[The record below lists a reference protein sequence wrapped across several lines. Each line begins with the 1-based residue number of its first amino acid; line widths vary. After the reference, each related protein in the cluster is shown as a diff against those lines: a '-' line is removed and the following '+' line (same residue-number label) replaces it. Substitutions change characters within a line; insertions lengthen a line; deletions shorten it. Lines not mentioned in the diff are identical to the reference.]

1 MNVIV
6 DGGAVPALMT
16 HLQAPPSP
24 HSDGDMAQKPFEHEV
39 EKGSA
44 FALGLLA
51 IKVLNLILMCLYS
64 VLAFHAPSIV
74 ICDLVVGIDCFYSQS
89 IRS

>member
-16 HLQAPPSP
+16 HLQAPPYSE
-24 HSDGDMAQKPFEHEV
+24 GDLAQKPFEHEV

-51 IKVLNLILMCLYS
+51 IKV
-64 VLAFHAPSIV
+64 
-74 ICDLVVGIDCFYSQS
+74 
-89 IRS
+89 

>member
-16 HLQAPPSP
+16 HLQAPPP
-24 HSDGDMAQKPFEHEV
+24 CSDGDMAQKPFEHEV

-51 IKVLNLILMCLYS
+51 IKVLNLILMCCLYG
-64 VLAFHAPSIV
+64 VLVFHAPSIV
-74 ICDLVVGIDCFYSQS
+74 FCDLVVGIDCFYSQS